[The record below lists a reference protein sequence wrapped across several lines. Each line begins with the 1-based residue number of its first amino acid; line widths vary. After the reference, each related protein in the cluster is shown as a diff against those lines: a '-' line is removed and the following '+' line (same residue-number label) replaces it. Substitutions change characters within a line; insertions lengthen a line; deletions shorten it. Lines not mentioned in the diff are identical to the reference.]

1 MKNSLKVLNL
11 FFLIIVLAGCGIS
24 DKDIDSKTNQT
35 ANIVPGVPVQW
46 LYFNDEKFVFSRVI
60 PKDEIDMSMVEL
72 TGSKTKFGD
81 GVQDNQDI
89 YLYKKDHSLFV
100 ISKDGTAE
108 QWANFTKNEK
118 RLK

>member
-1 MKNSLKVLNL
+1 MNNSLKVVIL
-11 FFLIIVLAGCGIS
+11 FFLIIVLAGCGIT

-35 ANIVPGVPVQW
+35 AEVLPGVPVQW

-89 YLYKKDHSLFV
+89 YLYKKDDSLIV
-100 ISKDGTAE
+100 ISKDGPVE
-108 QWANFTKNEK
+108 QWVNFTKNEE
-118 RLK
+118 